1 MSLRVKTE
9 VVNTIYSKVPETS
22 VGMQIVSSF
31 WFAQTEN
38 FQTKQNFV
46 KGKLN
51 FPNGIVR
58 TVYFFPPIPALLLT
72 LFRVNGHSFRFGL
85 PSQYR

>member
-22 VGMQIVSSF
+22 VGMQIASNF

-38 FQTKQNFV
+38 SQTKRNFV
-46 KGKLN
+46 KGSLN